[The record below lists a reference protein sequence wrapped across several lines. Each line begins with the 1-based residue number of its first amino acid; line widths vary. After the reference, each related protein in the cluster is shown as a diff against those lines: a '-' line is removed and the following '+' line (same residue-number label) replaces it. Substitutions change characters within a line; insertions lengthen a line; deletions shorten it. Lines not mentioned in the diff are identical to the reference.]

1 MKKILYAIL
10 IFLCTLALI
19 SFFGLD
25 IKIAH
30 LFYSHGAKLE
40 WPYSQNS
47 VWLFFYH
54 HGAIFPDLIG
64 ATVAILLIISFFT
77 KELKAWRKKL
87 IFAVLLITIAPGLI
101 TQTLK
106 VTWGRPRPIE
116 TTEFGGRYNFRTP
129 FSPDFSMI
137 GNTNDGNSF
146 PSGHTAIGFYVLVLY
161 YMFNKRK
168 SLLLAGLIYG
178 GVMAFGRMA
187 QGAHF
192 FSDVLTSWFIVYIT
206 AETLSKL
213 LAINKEKI

>member
-1 MKKILYAIL
+1 MKKVLYAFL
-10 IFLCTLALI
+10 IFTCVLILI
-19 SFFGLD
+19 SFLGLD

-30 LFYSHGAKLE
+30 LFYSKGAALE
-40 WPYSQNS
+40 WVYSQNRI
-47 VWLFFYH
+47 WLFLYH
-54 HGAIFPDLIG
+54 YGAVLPDLVG
-64 ATVAILLIISFFT
+64 AFALILLIMSFFTQALKPWRKKLTFAILLI
-77 KELKAWRKKL
+77 A
-87 IFAVLLITIAPGLI
+87 IAPGLI

-116 TTEFGGRYNFRTP
+116 TIEFGGKYNFRTP

-161 YMFNKRK
+161 YVFNKKKRF
-168 SLLLAGLIYG
+168 LLAGLIYG

-192 FSDVLTSWFIVYIT
+192 FSDVLTSGFIVYIT
-206 AETLSKL
+206 AETLNKI